1 MIDKLNQIRLK
12 LDNDQTDVACN
23 QLSSFISQVNAFIN
37 SRTLTQTQ
45 GQSLINAANALK
57 TSLGC

>member
-1 MIDKLNQIRLK
+1 LIDKLNQIRLK